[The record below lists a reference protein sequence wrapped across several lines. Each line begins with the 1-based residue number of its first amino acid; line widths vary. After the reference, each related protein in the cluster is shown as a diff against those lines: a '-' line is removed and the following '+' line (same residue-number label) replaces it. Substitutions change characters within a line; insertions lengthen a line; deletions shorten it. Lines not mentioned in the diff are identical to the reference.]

1 MKILIIDGQGGRLGK
16 LLIEK
21 IKSDKPSL
29 ELIAVGTNSIAT
41 SVVLKAGADMGAT
54 GENPVVVNAKN
65 ADVIIGPVGIIVAN
79 ALMGEVTP
87 KMAQAV
93 GESEAFKLLIP
104 VNKCNNYIVGT
115 KNIGISDLVN
125 EAAGKLYDI
134 IG

>member
-41 SVVLKAGADMGAT
+41 SVMIKAGADMGAT

-87 KMAQAV
+87 KMACAV

>member
-1 MKILIIDGQGGRLGK
+1 M
-16 LLIEK
+16 
-21 IKSDKPSL
+21 
-29 ELIAVGTNSIAT
+29 
-41 SVVLKAGADMGAT
+41 LKAGADMGAT

-87 KMAQAV
+87 KMACAV

>member
-87 KMAQAV
+87 KMACAV

>member
-1 MKILIIDGQGGRLGK
+1 MKIVIIDGQGGRLGK

-21 IKSDKPSL
+21 IKEDKPSL
-29 ELIAVGTNSIAT
+29 QLIAIGTNSIAT
-41 SVVLKAGADMGAT
+41 SVMLKAGADMGAT

-87 KMAQAV
+87 KMALAV

-115 KNIGISDLVN
+115 KNIGINDFVN
-125 EAAGKLYDI
+125 ETAGKLYDI

>member
-41 SVVLKAGADMGAT
+41 SVMLKAGADMGAT

-115 KNIGISDLVN
+115 KNIGISDLIN

>member
-1 MKILIIDGQGGRLGK
+1 MKIVIIDGQGGRLGK

-21 IKSDKPSL
+21 IKEDKPSL
-29 ELIAVGTNSIAT
+29 QLIAIGTNSIAT
-41 SVVLKAGADMGAT
+41 SVMLKAGADMGAT
-54 GENPVVVNAKN
+54 GENPVVVNVKN
-65 ADVIIGPVGIIVAN
+65 ADVVIGPVGIIVAY

-87 KMAQAV
+87 KMALAV

-115 KNIGISDLVN
+115 KNIGINDLVN
-125 EAAGKLYDI
+125 ETAGKLYDI

>member
-21 IKSDKPSL
+21 IKSDKSSL

-41 SVVLKAGADMGAT
+41 SVMLKAGADMGAT

>member
-1 MKILIIDGQGGRLGK
+1 MKIVIIDGQGCRLGK

-21 IKSDKPSL
+21 IKEDKPSL
-29 ELIAVGTNSIAT
+29 QLIAIGTNSIAT
-41 SVVLKAGADMGAT
+41 SVMLKAGADMGAT

-87 KMAQAV
+87 KMALAV

-115 KNIGISDLVN
+115 KNIGINDFVN
-125 EAAGKLYDI
+125 ETAGKLYDI

>member
-1 MKILIIDGQGGRLGK
+1 MKIVIIDGQGGRLGK

-21 IKSDKPSL
+21 IKEDKPSL
-29 ELIAVGTNSIAT
+29 QLIAIGTNSIAT
-41 SVVLKAGADMGAT
+41 SVMLKAGADMGAT

-87 KMAQAV
+87 KMALAV

-104 VNKCNNYIVGT
+104 VNKCNNYILGT
-115 KNIGISDLVN
+115 KNIGINDLVN
-125 EAAGKLYDI
+125 ETAGKLYDI

>member
-41 SVVLKAGADMGAT
+41 SVMLKAGADMGAT
-54 GENPVVVNAKN
+54 GGNPVVVNAKN

-87 KMAQAV
+87 KMACAV

>member
-41 SVVLKAGADMGAT
+41 SVMLKAGADMGAT

-65 ADVIIGPVGIIVAN
+65 TDVIIGPVGIIVAN

-87 KMAQAV
+87 KMACAV

>member
-41 SVVLKAGADMGAT
+41 SVMLKAGADMGAT

>member
-1 MKILIIDGQGGRLGK
+1 MKIVIIDGQGGRLGK

-21 IKSDKPSL
+21 IKEDKPSIQ
-29 ELIAVGTNSIAT
+29 LIAIGTNSIAT
-41 SVVLKAGADMGAT
+41 SVMLKAGADMGAT

-87 KMAQAV
+87 KMALAV

-115 KNIGISDLVN
+115 KNIGINDLVN
-125 EAAGKLYDI
+125 ETAGKLYDI

>member
-41 SVVLKAGADMGAT
+41 SVMLKAGADMGAT

-87 KMAQAV
+87 KMACAV

>member
-1 MKILIIDGQGGRLGK
+1 MKIVIIDGQGGRLGK

-21 IKSDKPSL
+21 IKEDKPSL
-29 ELIAVGTNSIAT
+29 QLIAIGTNSIAT
-41 SVVLKAGADMGAT
+41 SVMLKAGADMGAT
-54 GENPVVVNAKN
+54 GENPVVVNVKN

-87 KMAQAV
+87 KMALAV

-115 KNIGISDLVN
+115 KNIGINDLVN
-125 EAAGKLYDI
+125 ETAGKLYDI

>member
-41 SVVLKAGADMGAT
+41 SMMLKAGADMGAT